1 MFALFLKI
9 KSPNITPPSHL
20 GIKTMSTHYRNALP
34 IDYQLHD
41 YRIQSLLGESHFSI
55 TYLAQDTKQN
65 HLVVIKEYFPNQ
77 IAFRLEEQQVQPAQK
92 NQALFQ
98 FGLEHFLQEGQ
109 ALIQLKHPNI
119 VSILQVFQAHNT
131 VYWIRTYETT
141 GQNLTNLLQKQGTL
155 TEAKLMK
162 IVPPLLSALT
172 TAHEAGFLHLNINPN
187 NIYLR
192 DNDYEPVLLD
202 FGAARYAFACR
213 DNNPLQVNHPSYTA
227 FEQYHSG
234 ENQGTWTD
242 IYALGA
248 VLYHAISGQIPID
261 TLKRTKALKVQ
272 GSTDPL
278 CPATQMGEQRYAQ
291 TILQAIDWALEIV
304 EKDRPQQV
312 AQWKEAMFSPQN
324 QKKQAKLLAATKRIT
339 IAVGIVVI
347 IATGLGLGYLSKIE
361 KRFAQFLQ
369 QQTLVENEWLR
380 KAALEREQLE
390 QERKR
395 AREHF
400 LTLLQQPA
408 YASLP
413 PIEQPISL
421 PNQAIRSLQG
431 HQGGVCV
438 DGCLAFSP
446 NGESLASGSWDNT
459 IKLWN
464 VKSGQLLQTLEG
476 HQDLVLSI
484 AFSFNGL
491 FLVSGSADNTIK
503 LWEVS
508 TGQVLQTLT
517 ETNSWVGTLALN
529 PNGQIL
535 AAEGANNTVKL
546 WALDSGKIVHT
557 LTGHQNIIN
566 SVSFSPDGTRLASG
580 SADNTIKLWEVNTG
594 KLLQTLIGHQKDVLS
609 VAFSPDGK
617 TLASGSADTRIKI
630 WDIESGKTLHTL
642 KQHNNWVLSVIFSPN
657 GRYITSSSYDQTI
670 RFWDREK
677 GKMLQTLRGH
687 ENHVN
692 SIAFSPDGRLLA
704 SGSRDLTIKIW
715 Q

>member
-1 MFALFLKI
+1 
-9 KSPNITPPSHL
+9 
-20 GIKTMSTHYRNALP
+20 MSTHYRNALP

-41 YRIQSLLGESHFSI
+41 YRIQSLLGESHFGI
-55 TYLAQDTKQN
+55 TYLAQDTKKN

-77 IAFRLEEQQVQPAQK
+77 LAFRLADQQVQPSQK
-92 NQALFQ
+92 NKALFQ
-98 FGLEHFLQEGQ
+98 FGLEQFMQEGQ
-109 ALIQLKHPNI
+109 ALTQLKHPNI
-119 VSILQVFQAHNT
+119 VSLSLVFQEHNT
-131 VYWIRTYETT
+131 AYCLMAYEA
-141 GQNLTNLLQKQGTL
+141 GQSLANLLKKQGTL
-155 TEAKLMK
+155 TETELMT
-162 IVPPLLSALT
+162 ILPPLLSALT

-187 NIYLR
+187 NIRLR
-192 DNDYEPVLLD
+192 DNDHDPVLLD
-202 FGAARYAFACR
+202 FGTARYALACR
-213 DNNPLQVNHPSYTA
+213 NNNRQKTSNPGYTA

-234 ENQGTWTD
+234 ENQGAWTD

-248 VLYHAISGQIPID
+248 VLYHAISGQTPIEA
-261 TLKRTKALKVQ
+261 LKRIKALKLQ
-272 GSTDPL
+272 GSADPL
-278 CPATQMGEQRYAQ
+278 CPATQIAEQAYSQ
-291 TILQAIDWALEIV
+291 SQSLLQAIDWALEIV
-304 EKDRPQQV
+304 ETDRPQKV
-312 AQWKEAMFSPQN
+312 AQWEQVMFSPQDN
-324 QKKQAKLLAATKRIT
+324 KRDQKPKLLRGTKRIT
-339 IAVGIVVI
+339 ITLAIVVI
-347 IATGLGLGYLSKIE
+347 IVTGGGLGYLSQIE
-361 KRFAQFLQ
+361 KRLAQLQ
-369 QQTLVENEWLR
+369 QQTFFESDVLR
-380 KAALEREQLE
+380 KAALERERLE

-413 PIEQPISL
+413 PNEQPLSL
-421 PNQAIRSLQG
+421 PKQAIRSLQG
-431 HQGGVCV
+431 HQGGICV

-446 NGESLASGSWDNT
+446 DGESLASGSWDNT
-459 IKLWN
+459 IKLWE
-464 VKSGQLLQTLEG
+464 VKTGKLLQTLEG

-508 TGQVLQTLT
+508 TGKVLQTLT

-529 PNGQIL
+529 PNGHLL

-557 LTGHQNIIN
+557 LTGHHNIIN

-594 KLLQTLIGHQKDVLS
+594 KLLQTLSGHQKDVLS

-630 WDIESGKTLHTL
+630 WDIESGKTQHTL
-642 KQHNNWVLSVIFSPN
+642 KQHNNWVLSVIFSPD
-657 GRYITSSSYDQTI
+657 GRYITSSSYDHTI
-670 RFWDREK
+670 RFWDRK
-677 GKMLQTLRGH
+677 QGKMLHTLTGH
-687 ENHVN
+687 KNHVN